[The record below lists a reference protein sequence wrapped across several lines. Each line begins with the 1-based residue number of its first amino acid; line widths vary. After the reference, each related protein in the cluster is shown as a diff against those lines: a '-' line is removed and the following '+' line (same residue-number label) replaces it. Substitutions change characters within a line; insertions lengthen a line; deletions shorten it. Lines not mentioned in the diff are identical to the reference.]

1 MEKKISPPSPDSLSL
16 CARSLRA
23 YLLPPTAPSRILP
36 RALVLSLR
44 WNLLAVSCCAWTV
57 PLASPGGGGGGG
69 AGRGPP
75 GSHAPPPPPPPPPLC
90 SLSSAQP
97 LLRTAG
103 APRSPSPVLEL
114 AGAPPWILL
123 CSIFPSRALLG
134 VLQVDLRV
142 LLVLRHRGRP
152 HRLSLISHGVLVP
165 CVLPCKLQPPNPL
178 PRLVVGPALPWSAPS
193 RQALPF
199 LLRVPPSRHNEKPA
213 VP

>member
-1 MEKKISPPSPDSLSL
+1 MEKKISPPSPDSLSP

-57 PLASPGGGGGGG
+57 PLASHG
-69 AGRGPP
+69 A
-75 GSHAPPPPPPPPPLC
+75 PPPLC